1 MKSYCTK
8 LSKGHCFFIMLSV
21 VGILFILWIRSKKH
35 TFAKITE
42 FEIIGGTP
50 YLVCEGL
57 LYRYEEDNWQQAEH
71 TGEIK
76 QLVSAE
82 YLCGLDADGKV
93 FYEGNL
99 ENDGI
104 EPLTSAYYISQA
116 QELLKINETKPF
128 TYISGDITG
137 ECMALLEDGKVLYS
151 FQGEYYPIQLEE
163 KPISLSGSYI
173 LTEQGNVYY
182 IDKNVESVENVKLK
196 SIYSEGNII
205 AIDASSNAEEGLG
218 ITKEGN
224 VVSWG
229 GSQNWTGLKVDDWK
243 DVVIVEQDFHAAVGL
258 TKQGKVLYK
267 GASQAKTEAG
277 MTEIQ
282 SWRNV
287 MAVNIVVDIFG
298 TTIYGVKA
306 DGSLL
311 IKKLD

>member
-1 MKSYCTK
+1 
-8 LSKGHCFFIMLSV
+8 
-21 VGILFILWIRSKKH
+21 
-35 TFAKITE
+35 
-42 FEIIGGTP
+42 
-50 YLVCEGL
+50 
-57 LYRYEEDNWQQAEH
+57 
-71 TGEIK
+71 
-76 QLVSAE
+76 
-82 YLCGLDADGKV
+82 
-93 FYEGNL
+93 
-99 ENDGI
+99 
-104 EPLTSAYYISQA
+104 
-116 QELLKINETKPF
+116 
-128 TYISGDITG
+128 
-137 ECMALLEDGKVLYS
+137 MALLEDGKVLYS

-229 GSQNWTGLKVDDWK
+229 GSQNWPGLKVDDWK